1 MNVLAVNCDHNSRA
15 VIADLWKSCIHYCLS
30 IFPLYMLITRVVLL
44 EWLLVLL
51 VLTSVCIAH
60 DSMHCGAVERILH

>member
-1 MNVLAVNCDHNSRA
+1 MSAVNALAVSCDHNSRA

-44 EWLLVLL
+44 E
-51 VLTSVCIAH
+51 
-60 DSMHCGAVERILH
+60 

>member
-15 VIADLWKSCIHYCLS
+15 VIVDLWKSCIHYCLS

-51 VLTSVCIAH
+51 VLTSVCIA
-60 DSMHCGAVERILH
+60 

>member
-1 MNVLAVNCDHNSRA
+1 MHYERSKRSAVNVLAMKCDHNSRA

-51 VLTSVCIAH
+51 VLTSVCIA
-60 DSMHCGAVERILH
+60 